1 MDFVILHIRKYNDLP
16 NIPDFPIN
24 KGPDIFN
31 GKVIHSMDHVALGG
45 NLATKFINE
54 KRVTIIG
61 LQKSVVDVVAKVATK
76 NGKKHLH
83 IFDLFILLLLF
94 FSCA

>member
-1 MDFVILHIRKYNDLP
+1 MDFVILCIGKYNDLP

-76 NGKKHLH
+76 NSKKHLH
-83 IFDLFILLLLF
+83 ILDLSF
-94 FSCA
+94 FFLVLDP

>member
-1 MDFVILHIRKYNDLP
+1 MDFVILCIGKYNDLP

-54 KRVTIIG
+54 KRVIIIG
-61 LQKSVVDVVAKVATK
+61 LQKSVVDVVAS
-76 NGKKHLH
+76 GYKKR
-83 IFDLFILLLLF
+83 
-94 FSCA
+94 

>member
-16 NIPDFPIN
+16 NIPDFPVSR
-24 KGPDIFN
+24 GPDIFN

-61 LQKSVVDVVAKVATK
+61 LQKSLMDVAAEVVTK

-94 FSCA
+94 FSCV